1 MRVILRGFLHGREG
15 ATLFE
20 LILLVCVGVSDAD
33 LHCNVLRHSNT
44 FNNVQVC
51 RMTKIMEEELFSVTL
66 ERDYPAVRVVG
77 YCREADSA

>member
-1 MRVILRGFLHGREG
+1 M
-15 ATLFE
+15 FE